1 MILQTLRWAAFPIWM
16 IVLAGNYVTKHGWRS
31 PAIIRI
37 SLAAVLML
45 SVLLAQAA
53 PTSKDVDIIVTHTT
67 AVYPLGD
74 SLTLGAYDA
83 SDFGIG
89 GYRAPLW
96 SQLIQEGYAL
106 DFVGSVNGPAPA
118 GVDPNHE
125 GHGGWRVDDLTNQID
140 GWLGGYKP
148 DVILLLAG
156 ANDLIQGYGVDTATT
171 RMDALLGR
179 IFADRP
185 NAVVLLGTLP
195 WVPTPNFYNYSIN
208 QIQAYNNRLPAL
220 VTKYKQQGKAIELVD
235 QYNLGLTAAD
245 FNADQVHPKASGY
258 AKIAQAWHDPLANQ
272 LTRH

>member
-1 MILQTLRWAAFPIWM
+1 MWAAFPIWM
-16 IVLAGNYVTKHGWRS
+16 IVLAGNYVRRHGWRS

-185 NAVVLLGTLP
+185 NAVVLLGTLS